1 MGHPGGKIQVD
12 HVSKVY
18 PGTRGAGQGQVTALA
33 EVSFAVEEG
42 IFASLIGPSG
52 CGKTTLLFMIGG
64 LISASTGTISVDGV
78 AITGP
83 RPDKI
88 AIVFQNP
95 TLLPWRTVLDNITYG
110 LGLQRGAVSRRRRV
124 AEEYLELVGLREFRR
139 ALPRELSGG
148 MRQRVALARALALG
162 AEILLLDEPFGSL
175 DEQTRIMLG
184 AELLRI
190 WEATRKTILL
200 VTHSL
205 SEAVYLS
212 DRIYVFSRRPGRL
225 KAVVD
230 SSIGRP
236 RRLEVMTTEAFRTDT
251 KRLWDSL
258 AEEFQAQ

>member
-1 MGHPGGKIQVD
+1 VAGKIRVEG
-12 HVSKVY
+12 VSKAY
-18 PGTRGAGQGQVTALA
+18 QGLNRAGLGEVRAL
-33 EVSFAVEEG
+33 EDVSFAVEEG
-42 IFASLIGPSG
+42 TFVSLIGPSG

-64 LISASTGTISVDGV
+64 LVAPSAGTIAVDDV
-78 AITGP
+78 PVTGP
-83 RPDKI
+83 RPDKT

-95 TLLPWRTVLDNITYG
+95 TLLPWRTVLDNVMYG
-110 LGLQRGAVSRRRRV
+110 LELRRVPLARRRAV
-124 AEEYLELVGLREFRR
+124 AEEYIELVGLQEFRH

-175 DEQTRIMLG
+175 DEQTRILLG

-230 SSIGRP
+230 STLGRP
-236 RRLEVMTTEAFRTDT
+236 RGVEAMTTEAFRRDT

-258 AEEFQAQ
+258 AEEFQVR